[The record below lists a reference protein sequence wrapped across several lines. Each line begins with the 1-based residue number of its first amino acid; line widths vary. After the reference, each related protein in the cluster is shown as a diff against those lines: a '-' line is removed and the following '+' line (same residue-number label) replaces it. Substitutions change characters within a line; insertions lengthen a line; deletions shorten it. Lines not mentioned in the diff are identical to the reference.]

1 MKKSRLAAISAIL
14 LLAFNLDA
22 QNDNLELITLDSSYS
37 ATSCFIYNPNIGIIA
52 KDKNI
57 SVEADTLKFSDN
69 QAITL
74 NNNVKIDFP
83 GGLLNSSN
91 ALIGASKELIEF
103 KKDTTL
109 SLEQLLLKGDE
120 GFFNRSNDQVQ
131 MEDGTIFL
139 SSRGLNIDF
148 KSLQGS
154 LDDELTIQEAEITS
168 CADPKTGWLISADDL
183 VLNNKTYRGYA
194 KNLTLQL
201 GGASVFKAPY
211 LPFATT
217 SERLSG
223 FLEPSISS
231 SSDGID
237 FSIPYFAILSDHSD
251 ITLGARNI
259 AERGSGVELNYRY
272 IKEHTTNNVDAFY
285 FNNDK
290 EIQKNFPELADSRW
304 AFKIQD
310 SLMLNKTSGINFG
323 EILIDWAKASDAMV
337 LRDIPGEITAI
348 GLQRDHYL
356 SQNIIISSRFNNL
369 AIELEHQ
376 GFQSLNPLLTNG
388 YKKSPAID
396 LSFVKTLNS
405 INVKHRLNIATFKAS
420 SLHEFFGASSG
431 MGKYLN
437 SVEDPIEG
445 RRTFSDLTLSKT
457 FDKEFIKIKTSLGLK
472 SLSYDLQNKSVQN
485 NNINSPNLKIDISSM
500 FVKMNSDGMSIIQP
514 RLVLGYSEYKDQSGN
529 PVFDTNILA
538 YNNQVFFND
547 RFSGMDRIADDHS
560 HSIGFTY
567 KLRKSSRDIFKFGL
581 AKKYNH
587 SENKVY
593 VTSMPPMMNNKNK
606 FIMSSM
612 WMPDMNH
619 SLKVYGG
626 YDTKDNKLLIGGINF
641 MKKSSIGTLG
651 IAKRY
656 RRMAGDFKQTLNYS
670 EIFTAINL
678 KNGFKII
685 GKLQQ
690 DDEYDIKV
698 ESMLGIEYENCCVAF
713 RVMASDKNLTK
724 YNDLYNSS
732 YTYLND
738 AWDNMINIEN
748 KSRINFEFELK
759 GFNSSI
765 NKIDKLLQ
773 NSILNY

>member
-1 MKKSRLAAISAIL
+1 MKKSRLAAMSATL

-83 GGLLNSSN
+83 GGRLNSSN

-131 MEDGTIFL
+131 MEDGAIFL

-251 ITLGARNI
+251 ITVGARNI
-259 AERGSGVELNYRY
+259 AERGSGVEINYRY
-272 IKEHTTNNVDAFY
+272 IKEHTKNNVDAFY

-472 SLSYDLQNKSVQN
+472 SLSYDLQNESVQN

-690 DDEYDIKV
+690 DDEYDIKI

>member
-1 MKKSRLAAISAIL
+1 MKKSRLAAMSATL

-37 ATSCFIYNPNIGIIA
+37 AISCFIYNPNIGIIA

-57 SVEADTLKFSDN
+57 SVEADTLKFSNN

-74 NNNVKIDFP
+74 DNNVKIDFP

-168 CADPKTGWLISADDL
+168 CADPRTGWLISADDL
-183 VLNNKTYRGYA
+183 VLNNKTYKGYA

-259 AERGSGVELNYRY
+259 AERGSGVEINYRY
-272 IKEHTTNNVDAFY
+272 IKEHTKNNVDAFY

-337 LRDIPGEITAI
+337 LRDIPGEITTI

-405 INVKHRLNIATFKAS
+405 INIKHRLNIATFKAS

-437 SVEDPIEG
+437 LVEDPIEG

-472 SLSYDLQNKSVQN
+472 SLSYDLQNESVQN

-690 DDEYDIKV
+690 DDEYDIKI

>member
-1 MKKSRLAAISAIL
+1 MKKSRLAAMSATL

-83 GGLLNSSN
+83 GGRLNSSN

-154 LDDELTIQEAEITS
+154 LNDELTIQEAEITS

-237 FSIPYFAILSDHSD
+237 FSIPYFAISSDHSD

-259 AERGSGVELNYRY
+259 AERGSGVEINYRY
-272 IKEHTTNNVDAFY
+272 IKEHTKNNVDAFY

-472 SLSYDLQNKSVQN
+472 SLSYDLQNESVQN

>member
-1 MKKSRLAAISAIL
+1 MKKSRLAAISATL

-37 ATSCFIYNPNIGIIA
+37 AISCFIYNPNIGIIA

-57 SVEADTLKFSDN
+57 SVEADTLKFSNN

-120 GFFNRSNDQVQ
+120 GFFNRSNNQVQ

-168 CADPKTGWLISADDL
+168 CADPRTGWLISADDL
-183 VLNNKTYRGYA
+183 VLNNKTYKGYA

-259 AERGSGVELNYRY
+259 AERGSGVEINYRY
-272 IKEHTTNNVDAFY
+272 IKEHTKNNVDAFY

-337 LRDIPGEITAI
+337 LRDIPGEITTI

-405 INVKHRLNIATFKAS
+405 INIKHRLNIATFKAS

-437 SVEDPIEG
+437 LVEDPIEG

-457 FDKEFIKIKTSLGLK
+457 FDKEFVKIKTSLGLK
-472 SLSYDLQNKSVQN
+472 SLSYDLQNESVQN

-690 DDEYDIKV
+690 DDEYDIKI

>member
-1 MKKSRLAAISAIL
+1 MKKSRLAAMSATL

-83 GGLLNSSN
+83 GGRLNSSN

-148 KSLQGS
+148 KSLKGS

-251 ITLGARNI
+251 ITVGARNI
-259 AERGSGVELNYRY
+259 AERGSGVEINYRY
-272 IKEHTTNNVDAFY
+272 IKEHTKNNVDAFY

-472 SLSYDLQNKSVQN
+472 SLSYDLQNESVQN

>member
-1 MKKSRLAAISAIL
+1 MKKSRLAAMSATL

-83 GGLLNSSN
+83 GGRLNSSN

-120 GFFNRSNDQVQ
+120 GFFNRSNDQVK
-131 MEDGTIFL
+131 MEDGAIFL

-259 AERGSGVELNYRY
+259 AERGSGVEINYRY
-272 IKEHTTNNVDAFY
+272 IKEHTKNNVDAFY

-472 SLSYDLQNKSVQN
+472 SLSYDLQNESVQN

>member
-1 MKKSRLAAISAIL
+1 MKKSRLAAMSATL

-83 GGLLNSSN
+83 GGRLNSSN

-148 KSLQGS
+148 KSLKGS

-251 ITLGARNI
+251 ITVGARNI
-259 AERGSGVELNYRY
+259 AERGSGVEINYRY
-272 IKEHTTNNVDAFY
+272 IKDHTKNNVDAFY

-310 SLMLNKTSGINFG
+310 SLMLNKTSGINFA

-472 SLSYDLQNKSVQN
+472 SLSYDLQNESVQN

>member
-1 MKKSRLAAISAIL
+1 MKKSRLAAMSATL

-120 GFFNRSNDQVQ
+120 GFFNRSNDQVK
-131 MEDGTIFL
+131 MEDGAIFL

-259 AERGSGVELNYRY
+259 AERGSGVEINYRY
-272 IKEHTTNNVDAFY
+272 IKERTKNNVDAFY

-369 AIELEHQ
+369 AIEVEHQ
-376 GFQSLNPLLTNG
+376 GFQSLNPLLANG

-472 SLSYDLQNKSVQN
+472 SLSYDLQNESVQN

-690 DDEYDIKV
+690 DDEYDIKI

>member
-1 MKKSRLAAISAIL
+1 
-14 LLAFNLDA
+14 
-22 QNDNLELITLDSSYS
+22 
-37 ATSCFIYNPNIGIIA
+37 
-52 KDKNI
+52 
-57 SVEADTLKFSDN
+57 
-69 QAITL
+69 
-74 NNNVKIDFP
+74 
-83 GGLLNSSN
+83 
-91 ALIGASKELIEF
+91 
-103 KKDTTL
+103 
-109 SLEQLLLKGDE
+109 
-120 GFFNRSNDQVQ
+120 
-131 MEDGTIFL
+131 
-139 SSRGLNIDF
+139 
-148 KSLQGS
+148 
-154 LDDELTIQEAEITS
+154 
-168 CADPKTGWLISADDL
+168 
-183 VLNNKTYRGYA
+183 
-194 KNLTLQL
+194 
-201 GGASVFKAPY
+201 
-211 LPFATT
+211 
-217 SERLSG
+217 
-223 FLEPSISS
+223 
-231 SSDGID
+231 
-237 FSIPYFAILSDHSD
+237 
-251 ITLGARNI
+251 
-259 AERGSGVELNYRY
+259 
-272 IKEHTTNNVDAFY
+272 
-285 FNNDK
+285 
-290 EIQKNFPELADSRW
+290 
-304 AFKIQD
+304 
-310 SLMLNKTSGINFG
+310 
-323 EILIDWAKASDAMV
+323 
-337 LRDIPGEITAI
+337 
-348 GLQRDHYL
+348 
-356 SQNIIISSRFNNL
+356 
-369 AIELEHQ
+369 
-376 GFQSLNPLLTNG
+376 
-388 YKKSPAID
+388 
-396 LSFVKTLNS
+396 LNS
-405 INVKHRLNIATFKAS
+405 INIKHRLNIATFKAS

-472 SLSYDLQNKSVQN
+472 SLSYDLQNESVQN

>member
-1 MKKSRLAAISAIL
+1 MKKSRLAAMSATL

-131 MEDGTIFL
+131 MEDGAIFL

-251 ITLGARNI
+251 ITVGARNI
-259 AERGSGVELNYRY
+259 AERGSGVEINYRY
-272 IKEHTTNNVDAFY
+272 IKEHTKNNVDAFY

-690 DDEYDIKV
+690 DDEYDIKI

>member
-1 MKKSRLAAISAIL
+1 MKKSRLAAMSATL

-148 KSLQGS
+148 KSLKGS

-259 AERGSGVELNYRY
+259 AERGSGVEINYRY
-272 IKEHTTNNVDAFY
+272 IKEHTKNNVDAFY

-472 SLSYDLQNKSVQN
+472 SLSYDLQNESVQN

>member
-1 MKKSRLAAISAIL
+1 MKKSRLAAVSAIL

-22 QNDNLELITLDSSYS
+22 QNNNLELITLDPTYS
-37 ATSCFIYNPNIGIIA
+37 ATSCFIYSPNIGIIA

-91 ALIGASKELIEF
+91 ALIGATKELIEF
-103 KKDTTL
+103 KEDTTL
-109 SLEQLLLKGDE
+109 SLEQVLLKGNE

-131 MEDGTIFL
+131 MEDGSIFL

-154 LDDELTIQEAEITS
+154 LNDELTIQEAEITS

-183 VLNNKTYRGYA
+183 VLNNKTFRGYA

-201 GGASVFKAPY
+201 GETSVFKAPY

-259 AERGSGVELNYRY
+259 SERGSGIELNYRY
-272 IKEHTTNNVDAFY
+272 IKEQTKNNVDAFY

-290 EIQKNFPELADSRW
+290 EMQTNFPELADSRW
-304 AFKIQD
+304 AFKIQN
-310 SLMLNKTSGINFG
+310 SLMLNKATGINFA
-323 EILIDWAKASDAMV
+323 EIVIDWAKASDAMV

-356 SQNIIISSRFNNL
+356 NQNINISSRFNNL
-369 AIELEHQ
+369 VVEVEHQ

-420 SLHEFFGASSG
+420 SLHEF
-431 MGKYLN
+431 LELLREW
-437 SVEDPIEG
+437 V
-445 RRTFSDLTLSKT
+445 
-457 FDKEFIKIKTSLGLK
+457 
-472 SLSYDLQNKSVQN
+472 
-485 NNINSPNLKIDISSM
+485 NI
-500 FVKMNSDGMSIIQP
+500 
-514 RLVLGYSEYKDQSGN
+514 
-529 PVFDTNILA
+529 
-538 YNNQVFFND
+538 
-547 RFSGMDRIADDHS
+547 
-560 HSIGFTY
+560 
-567 KLRKSSRDIFKFGL
+567 
-581 AKKYNH
+581 
-587 SENKVY
+587 
-593 VTSMPPMMNNKNK
+593 
-606 FIMSSM
+606 
-612 WMPDMNH
+612 
-619 SLKVYGG
+619 
-626 YDTKDNKLLIGGINF
+626 
-641 MKKSSIGTLG
+641 
-651 IAKRY
+651 
-656 RRMAGDFKQTLNYS
+656 
-670 EIFTAINL
+670 
-678 KNGFKII
+678 
-685 GKLQQ
+685 
-690 DDEYDIKV
+690 
-698 ESMLGIEYENCCVAF
+698 
-713 RVMASDKNLTK
+713 
-724 YNDLYNSS
+724 
-732 YTYLND
+732 
-738 AWDNMINIEN
+738 
-748 KSRINFEFELK
+748 
-759 GFNSSI
+759 
-765 NKIDKLLQ
+765 
-773 NSILNY
+773 

>member
-1 MKKSRLAAISAIL
+1 
-14 LLAFNLDA
+14 
-22 QNDNLELITLDSSYS
+22 
-37 ATSCFIYNPNIGIIA
+37 
-52 KDKNI
+52 
-57 SVEADTLKFSDN
+57 
-69 QAITL
+69 
-74 NNNVKIDFP
+74 
-83 GGLLNSSN
+83 
-91 ALIGASKELIEF
+91 
-103 KKDTTL
+103 
-109 SLEQLLLKGDE
+109 
-120 GFFNRSNDQVQ
+120 
-131 MEDGTIFL
+131 
-139 SSRGLNIDF
+139 
-148 KSLQGS
+148 
-154 LDDELTIQEAEITS
+154 
-168 CADPKTGWLISADDL
+168 
-183 VLNNKTYRGYA
+183 
-194 KNLTLQL
+194 
-201 GGASVFKAPY
+201 
-211 LPFATT
+211 
-217 SERLSG
+217 
-223 FLEPSISS
+223 
-231 SSDGID
+231 
-237 FSIPYFAILSDHSD
+237 
-251 ITLGARNI
+251 
-259 AERGSGVELNYRY
+259 
-272 IKEHTTNNVDAFY
+272 
-285 FNNDK
+285 
-290 EIQKNFPELADSRW
+290 
-304 AFKIQD
+304 
-310 SLMLNKTSGINFG
+310 
-323 EILIDWAKASDAMV
+323 
-337 LRDIPGEITAI
+337 
-348 GLQRDHYL
+348 
-356 SQNIIISSRFNNL
+356 
-369 AIELEHQ
+369 
-376 GFQSLNPLLTNG
+376 
-388 YKKSPAID
+388 
-396 LSFVKTLNS
+396 
-405 INVKHRLNIATFKAS
+405 
-420 SLHEFFGASSG
+420 

-619 SLKVYGG
+619 SLRVYGG

>member
-1 MKKSRLAAISAIL
+1 MKKSRLAAMSATL

-37 ATSCFIYNPNIGIIA
+37 AISCFIYNPNIGIIA

-83 GGLLNSSN
+83 GGRLNSSN

-103 KKDTTL
+103 KEDTTL
-109 SLEQLLLKGDE
+109 SLEQVLLKGNE

-131 MEDGTIFL
+131 MEDGSIFL

-154 LDDELTIQEAEITS
+154 LNDELTIQEAEITS
-168 CADPKTGWLISADDL
+168 SADPKTGWLISADDL
-183 VLNNKTYRGYA
+183 VLNNKTFRGYA

-201 GGASVFKAPY
+201 GETSVFKAPY

-251 ITLGARNI
+251 ITLGARDI
-259 AERGSGVELNYRY
+259 AERGSGIELNYRH
-272 IKEHTTNNVDAFY
+272 IKEQTKNNVDAFY

-310 SLMLNKTSGINFG
+310 SLMLNKTSGINFA

-369 AIELEHQ
+369 AIEVEHQ

-437 SVEDPIEG
+437 SVEDPTEG

-472 SLSYDLQNKSVQN
+472 SLSYDLQNESVQN

>member
-1 MKKSRLAAISAIL
+1 MKKSRLAAMSATL

-83 GGLLNSSN
+83 GGRLNSSN

-251 ITLGARNI
+251 ITVGARNI
-259 AERGSGVELNYRY
+259 AERGSGVEINYRY
-272 IKEHTTNNVDAFY
+272 IKEHTKNNVDAFY

-472 SLSYDLQNKSVQN
+472 SLSYDLQNESVQN

-690 DDEYDIKV
+690 DDEYDIKI

>member
-1 MKKSRLAAISAIL
+1 MKKSRLAAMSTIL

-259 AERGSGVELNYRY
+259 AERGSGVEINYRY
-272 IKEHTTNNVDAFY
+272 IKEHTKNNVDAFY

-337 LRDIPGEITAI
+337 LRDIPGEITSI

-369 AIELEHQ
+369 AIEVEHQ

-472 SLSYDLQNKSVQN
+472 SLSYDLQNESVQN

>member
-1 MKKSRLAAISAIL
+1 MKKSRLAAMSATL

-259 AERGSGVELNYRY
+259 AERGSGVEINYRY
-272 IKEHTTNNVDAFY
+272 IKEHTKNNVDAFY

-472 SLSYDLQNKSVQN
+472 SLSYDLQNESVQN